1 MHIVALTCC
10 DGRWRHSL
18 SVTGDKYVIFA
29 SLYLK
34 NWNSFEF
41 INHLIIQFICNFLLN
56 TDLSD

>member
-10 DGRWRHSL
+10 DGRLRHSL
-18 SVTGDKYVIFA
+18 SVTGDKHVIFA

-41 INHLIIQFICNFLLN
+41 NNLDVIIQIIFNF
-56 TDLSD
+56 